1 MAPFWGKKK
10 SYVGVDLGGGGIKV
24 VELLSEKGRARLFT
38 YGFTEKLAESES
50 VSLVDSPKESGE
62 LLKKIFQKAQISNF
76 KAVAGLP
83 IASVFSSVITVP
95 KAGEKELQEAI
106 RYQAQKLIPMSLDE
120 MVLDFRPIAVPAA
133 PVAAAPKPAVPADAS
148 AAPAAA
154 GVVPTKK
161 EDPKTVQVLITGASK
176 TMVQKYVTLF
186 KAAGIELDSLETEA
200 FGLIRSLVGKDRAT
214 TMIVDMGA
222 VRTNIIIVENG
233 IPYVTRS
240 LDMGGLALTKAMS
253 KALAIDLAQ
262 AEHMKCDIKS
272 VQTLYPGEGLP
283 KVFETAVSP
292 LLTELRYSMN
302 LYAGQSEMHAGTTI
316 EKVILTGGSAALPS
330 LAQHFGR
337 ELGIK
342 TYLGDPWARVAYPD
356 DLRPALEEIG
366 PRFAVC
372 VGLSM
377 RDMD

>member
-1 MAPFWGKKK
+1 MAPLWGKKK
-10 SYVGVDLGGGGIKV
+10 SYVGVDFGGGGIKV

-38 YGFTEKLAESES
+38 YGFTEKLTEAD
-50 VSLVDSPKESGE
+50 SLSFVDSPKDTGE
-62 LLKKIFQKAQISNF
+62 LLKKIFQQAKVSNM

-83 IASVFSSVITVP
+83 IASVFSSVISVP
-95 KAGEKELQEAI
+95 KANDKELQESI
-106 RYQAQKLIPMSLDE
+106 RYQARKLIPMPLEE
-120 MVLDFRPIAVPAA
+120 MVLDFRPIAAPAPAAAPVTAPAA
-133 PVAAAPKPAVPADAS
+133 PATPADA
-148 AAPAAA
+148 AAPAA
-154 GVVPTKK
+154 PDKK
-161 EDPKTVQVLITGASK
+161 EEAKTVQVLITGASK

-222 VRTNIIIVENG
+222 IRTNIIIVENG

-240 LDMGGLALTKAMS
+240 LDMGGVALTRAMS
-253 KALAIDLAQ
+253 KALAIDLEQ

-283 KVFETAVSP
+283 KIFENAVSP

-302 LYAGQSEMHAGTTI
+302 LYAGQSEMHAGTSV

-356 DLRPALEEIG
+356 ELRPALEEIG

-377 RDMD
+377 RDME

>member
-1 MAPFWGKKK
+1 MAPLWGKKK
-10 SYVGVDLGGGGIKV
+10 SYVGVDFGSGGIKV

-38 YGFTEKLAESES
+38 YGFTEKLSEADS
-50 VSLVDSPKESGE
+50 INFVDSPKETGE
-62 LLKKIFQKAQISNF
+62 LLKKVFQKAQISNMR
-76 KAVAGLP
+76 AVAGLP
-83 IASVFSSVITVP
+83 IVSVFSSVIVVP
-95 KAGEKELQEAI
+95 KAGDKELQESI
-106 RYQAQKLIPMSLDE
+106 QYQARKLIPMPLEE
-120 MVLDFRPIAVPAA
+120 MVLDFRPIVAPAVVTPVASTSAPAA
-133 PVAAAPKPAVPADAS
+133 PA
-148 AAPAAA
+148 
-154 GVVPTKK
+154 KK
-161 EDPKTVQVLITGASK
+161 DESKTIQVLITGASK
-176 TMVQKYVTLF
+176 MMVQKYVTLF

-214 TMIVDMGA
+214 TMIVDIGA
-222 VRTNIIIVENG
+222 LRTNIIIVENG

-240 LDMGGLALTKAMS
+240 LDMGGLSLTRAMS

-262 AEHMKCDIKS
+262 AEQMKCDIKS

-283 KVFETAVSP
+283 KVFENAVSP

-302 LYAGQSEMHAGTTI
+302 LYAGQSEMHAGTTV
-316 EKVILTGGSAALPS
+316 EKVILTGGTAALPA
-330 LAQHFGR
+330 LAQHFGQ

-342 TYLGDPWARVAYPD
+342 TYLGDPWARVAYPE

-377 RDMD
+377 RDME